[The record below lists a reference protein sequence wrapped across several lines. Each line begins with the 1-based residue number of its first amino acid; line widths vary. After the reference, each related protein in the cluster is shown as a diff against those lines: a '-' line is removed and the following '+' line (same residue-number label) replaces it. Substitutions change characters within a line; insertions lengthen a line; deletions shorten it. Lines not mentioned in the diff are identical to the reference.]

1 MPTKNEA
8 APPQERRA
16 DLAQRVREATELLE
30 AIVDD
35 RGLLA
40 GLDAEDRRRILD
52 AAGNV
57 YNPDVSAR
65 RRMVK
70 ATIRARK
77 SERVRQDDARLERT
91 GIRKLRRQTVF
102 TTPDP
107 VLPAEFSPGDET
119 VRPSEGESQNCY
131 I

>member
-16 DLAQRVREATELLE
+16 GLAQRGREATELLE

-77 SERVRQDDARLERT
+77 TERVRQDDATLEGT
-91 GIRKLRRQTVF
+91 GIRRLRRQTVF

-107 VLPAEFSPGDET
+107 VLPPDFDASEET
-119 VRPSEGESQNCY
+119 PRAGAASAAAS
-131 I
+131 